1 MFCYNKVSEMHYI
14 SFFSMLENTNMY
26 FSVVGELKYY
36 ESEIFHAL
44 QLKSWSTESIEVLPS
59 IKTLFVL
66 KNFADDSVL
75 KHRRP
80 ESDWIKSFYTPFH
93 FIWNYNPRLW
103 RSAVHWKKHST
114 NNVFIGYIL
123 VKGKVIIW
131 VCFENQNPCFFQGLI
146 LNRKN

>member
-1 MFCYNKVSEMHYI
+1 MWWGNSNIMKVKYFMHCNWN
-14 SFFSMLENTNMY
+14 L
-26 FSVVGELKYY
+26 
-36 ESEIFHAL
+36 
-44 QLKSWSTESIEVLPS
+44 EVLS
-59 IKTLFVL
+59 QLNYYRVL
-66 KNFADDSVL
+66 KLCLCL
-75 KHRRP
+75 KILRTTPCLSTAAQNLIGVQNIVVRL
-80 ESDWIKSFYTPFH
+80 EALCIKSFYTPFH

>member
-1 MFCYNKVSEMHYI
+1 
-14 SFFSMLENTNMY
+14 MLENTNMY

-80 ESDWIKSFYTPFH
+80 ESDWCSEHCCEAWSSLHQKLLYSISFY
-93 FIWNYNPRLW
+93 L
-103 RSAVHWKKHST
+103 K
-114 NNVFIGYIL
+114 L
-123 VKGKVIIW
+123 
-131 VCFENQNPCFFQGLI
+131 
-146 LNRKN
+146 